1 MPGNTRRG
9 LRNLILI
16 SSFLGTVL
24 YVFAAGNAAEPAD
37 GARSAHTPA
46 PRTQIGRIFFSPA
59 ERRARRGGESKAAP
73 LANGIA
79 PSERFLID
87 GAVSSS
93 SKGRAVWING
103 APVENSAARKSAW
116 TDRDG
121 NIWFSYESLGT
132 RQMRA
137 GQTIDRSGK
146 IEDLLP
152 AGAVTRH

>member
-1 MPGNTRRG
+1 MLFMP
-9 LRNLILI
+9 
-16 SSFLGTVL
+16 
-24 YVFAAGNAAEPAD
+24 AAGSAAEPPD
-37 GARSAHTPA
+37 GARSAHALA
-46 PRTQIGRIFFSPA
+46 PRPQIGRIFFSPA
-59 ERRARRGGESKAAP
+59 ERRARRGGESRTTP
-73 LANGIA
+73 LANSVA
-79 PSERFLID
+79 PSERFLVD

-103 APVENSAARKSAW
+103 VPIENSAAKKSAW

-132 RQMRA
+132 RLMRP

>member
-1 MPGNTRRG
+1 M
-9 LRNLILI
+9 
-16 SSFLGTVL
+16 
-24 YVFAAGNAAEPAD
+24 
-37 GARSAHTPA
+37 
-46 PRTQIGRIFFSPA
+46 
-59 ERRARRGGESKAAP
+59 
-73 LANGIA
+73 
-79 PSERFLID
+79 
-87 GAVSSS
+87 SSS

-103 APVENSAARKSAW
+103 VPIENSAVKKSAW

-152 AGAVTRH
+152 PGAVTRH

>member
-1 MPGNTRRG
+1 MAGNTRHGR
-9 LRNLILI
+9 RNLVLG
-16 SSFLGTVL
+16 SGFLALLFMSAVGR
-24 YVFAAGNAAEPAD
+24 AAEPVD
-37 GARSAHTPA
+37 GARSSRALV
-46 PRTQIGRIFFSPA
+46 PRPQIGRIFFSPA
-59 ERRARRGGESKAAP
+59 ERRARRGGESRTAP
-73 LANGIA
+73 FASGVA
-79 PSERFLID
+79 PPSERFSID

-93 SKGRAVWING
+93 GKGRAVWING
-103 APVENSAARKSAW
+103 VPIENSAARKSAW

-132 RQMRA
+132 RRMRP